1 MATDGEIDFRSFTRE
16 QLDEALERI
25 DREHFPLD
33 YQALTAEIERRKWE
47 AEVAARAGITGEAS
61 VPVRYRPEFTADP
74 KEYFRIW
81 IVNLALTIVTLGIYS
96 AWAKVRKLRYFYG
109 CTVVAGSAFG
119 YHGDPRA
126 ILRGRLIAAA
136 LAGTYLLA
144 RQTSTLA
151 TFIVLGL
158 LALVTPWLV
167 VKSRMFA
174 LRVTSW
180 RGLRFDFSPDYR
192 GAYRQLLGWLIL
204 GIATAGLLMPRFSR
218 ERYQFIVSRSRYGAT
233 AFDCH
238 PDAGRFFKTAFAGM
252 GLALVV
258 GVVLGI
264 LLAVV
269 VGVLNAAGA
278 PPAVT
283 RVVTTAGV
291 AAVYAVILSV
301 VHGYVQARNL
311 NEVFGTTSLG
321 PHRVV
326 SDLRATPLI
335 SIYLTNLLALVF
347 TLGLYTP
354 WAQIRLARYR
364 LEGLELEAHGSL
376 DDFVAAAAAPVP
388 AATGE
393 EISSLLDVDFGF

>member
-33 YQALTAEIERRKWE
+33 YQALTAEIEGWTPFAWKHNAMRHSFISYRL
-47 AEVAARAGITGEAS
+47 AEVNDTAKVSLEAGNTPQMIFKHYREL
-61 VPVRYRPEFTADP
+61 VRPADAQ
-74 KEYFRIW
+74 IW

-126 ILRGRLIAAA
+126 ILKGRLIAAA
-136 LAGTYLLA
+136 LAGVYLLA

-233 AFDCH
+233 AFDCN
-238 PDAGRFFKTAFAGM
+238 PGVGRFFKTAFAGM

-354 WAQIRLARYR
+354 
-364 LEGLELEAHGSL
+364 
-376 DDFVAAAAAPVP
+376 
-388 AATGE
+388 
-393 EISSLLDVDFGF
+393 